1 MAKYGHWGES
11 SSHRHRSWETQ
22 HLQAS
27 SGGSGVQLEVLT
39 LLYPQEAKSASQGK
53 WASQKGLPSQAPLDS
68 SAQPH
73 GGVTGLGRMSITHVL
88 AGERKDHYMSEKN
101 EPSPLS
107 KYHSPVFFQTQ
118 TPATKT
124 SLEKEIKF
132 RGFPYWP
139 EFLI

>member
-1 MAKYGHWGES
+1 M
-11 SSHRHRSWETQ
+11 
-22 HLQAS
+22 
-27 SGGSGVQLEVLT
+27 LT

-68 SAQPH
+68 STQPR

-101 EPSPLS
+101 ELSPLS

-124 SLEKEIKF
+124 SLGKEIKF
-132 RGFPYWP
+132 RSFPSWP
-139 EFLI
+139 DFLM

>member
-1 MAKYGHWGES
+1 MVWY
-11 SSHRHRSWETQ
+11 SHLLKNFPQFIMIHTVKGFLVVNE
-22 HLQAS
+22 A
-27 SGGSGVQLEVLT
+27 EVM
-39 LLYPQEAKSASQGK
+39 
-53 WASQKGLPSQAPLDS
+53 PSQAPLDS
-68 SAQPH
+68 SAQPC

-101 EPSPLS
+101 ELSPLS

-124 SLEKEIKF
+124 SLGKEIKF